1 MNANHN
7 GVRPNNQGRIIM
19 ANAPIRSI
27 VVGIFEDTTR
37 AQKAVEELRRAGFWE
52 DQVGVIAR
60 HYESAGAVT
69 TAETGSKWEEGAVT
83 GAIAGAGV
91 GGLWA
96 LGIAAGMLPAIG
108 PVIAGGLLASVL
120 ASAAGGAAVAG
131 LVGALIGL
139 GVPEEEAQYYEG
151 EFKSGKTLVTVKADG
166 RAEEARAILRRNG
179 AYDVV
184 KREADASLAS
194 TGDYEVPTGRGER
207 SSE

>member
-1 MNANHN
+1 
-7 GVRPNNQGRIIM
+7 M
-19 ANAPIRSI
+19 ANAAIRST
-27 VVGIFEDTTR
+27 VVGVFEDRAR

-60 HYESAGAVT
+60 HSNDAGAVT

-151 EFKSGKTLVTVKADG
+151 EFKSGRTLVTVKADG

-184 KREADASLAS
+184 KREADPTSLAS
-194 TGDYEVPTGRGER
+194 TVDYEVPIGPGER
-207 SSE
+207 LSE